1 MRIPGRSFHRVCLCC
16 LSLLVAAS
24 GFSQDAVRE
33 WTDATGRFK
42 ITGTLV
48 EVVDGNALI
57 KSSAGKTIRIPIAR
71 LSKLDQA
78 FLSEGDNPFEIVE
91 MESPA
96 SEPETSTAG
105 ANSSRWAVPQSVN
118 WDDATQMMS
127 MAGVQWQ
134 LPNLDSPTSDGSLG
148 FEPKRAALSKKS
160 NFHESLHPLAIN
172 VRAKRAAVGATVSFG
187 VPKAQSRLS
196 LVDLVSGKSVHS
208 DPVEGNMRPLALM
221 DDGSSVLM
229 VGCSDDRGGYETKRE
244 LQLWRFD
251 GKKIVRSASWTPYE
265 DDKDAGRADADVL
278 DAQVVGGNRVLTLSD
293 KGHLVLWDL
302 TNRKPLWHARLS
314 ERNFAMKLSTDRK
327 LLALFDEKT
336 LMVLNPETA
345 EILGSTALPPNTP
358 TGWCRVA
365 WSPSGKRILL
375 TSIADVRVMD
385 TTTGEWA
392 FEFTLP
398 GGPVATKALNF
409 PNEEFALLD
418 NRLLVDLESRIQVCE
433 YQGASQIETIGDT
446 SFIAVQ
452 SDAGG
457 ILAPAKFPHPAAVK
471 MLETAQSDP
480 SLFLLHPGVA
490 VSIDVSAVSGPY
502 QQAVKQG
509 LEKSVADSGYK
520 LSDTSPIKIV
530 ASISDPKQEAVSYIA
545 AGSYV
550 VTKYTSTV
558 KVEWNGKHLWSTSG
572 SNVPGML
579 MTKRGETMQ
588 EALENAGKE
597 PNTSM
602 FAGLHFPEFMQKPS
616 DSQKPGNRSS
626 ALMSSQFTLQGLV
639 DSK

>member
-1 MRIPGRSFHRVCLCC
+1 MRIPRISFRCLCLC
-16 LSLLVAAS
+16 YLSLFVSAS
-24 GFSQDAVRE
+24 ASSEDAVRE
-33 WTDATGRFK
+33 WSDATGRFK

-71 LSKLDQA
+71 LSKPDQA

-91 MESPA
+91 METPA
-96 SEPETSTAG
+96 SKPATPTAG
-105 ANSSRWAVPQSVN
+105 VSSSRWDAPQVVN

-134 LPNLDSPTSDGSLG
+134 IPDSDSPNSDGSLG

-160 NFHESLHPLAIN
+160 NFHENLHPLAIN
-172 VRAKRAAVGATVSFG
+172 IRAKRAAVGTTVSFG
-187 VPKAQSRLS
+187 IPKAQSRLS
-196 LVDLVSGKSVHS
+196 LVELVSGKSVHS
-208 DPVEGNMRPLALM
+208 DPVEGHMRPLALM

-251 GKKIVRSASWTPYE
+251 GKKIVRSSSWTPYQG
-265 DDKDAGRADADVL
+265 DHDAGRADADVL
-278 DAQVVGGNRVLTLSD
+278 DAQVVGGDRVLTMSD

-327 LLALFDEKT
+327 LLAVFDEKT

-358 TGWCRVA
+358 TGWCRLA
-365 WSPSGKRILL
+365 WSANGKRIML

-392 FEFTLP
+392 VEFTLP
-398 GGPVATKALNF
+398 GGPVATNALSF
-409 PNEEFALLD
+409 PNEQFALLD

-433 YQGASQIETIGDT
+433 YQGASQIETVGDT

-457 ILAPAKFPHPAAVK
+457 VLAPAKLPHPAAVK

-480 SLFLLHPGVA
+480 SLFLLHPGVT
-490 VSIDVSAVSGPY
+490 VSIDVSAVSGPD
-502 QQAVKQG
+502 QQTVKQG

-520 LSDTSPIKIV
+520 LSDSSPIKIV
-530 ASISDPKQEAVSYIA
+530 ALISDPKQEAVSYIA

-558 KVEWNGKHLWSTSG
+558 KLEWNGKTLWSTSG

-579 MTKRGETMQ
+579 MTKQGETMQ
-588 EALENAGKE
+588 EALENAGKA

-616 DSQKPGNRSS
+616 DNPVGGNRSN
-626 ALMSSQFTLQGLV
+626 ALMSSQFTLQGLI